1 MEKKMKRI
9 LMLLLLIVCV
19 PTLCLGA
26 QIYGS
31 LRVDNASVGA
41 GVLVRIE
48 CPEGAYEGKT
58 DAYGSY
64 TVPLRVSKKCSLLVH
79 YNGQWSGRFDVYPYA
94 DPVRYDFDLL
104 RQKDGSIGLRR
115 R

>member
-1 MEKKMKRI
+1 MKRI
-9 LMLLLLIVCV
+9 PMLLLLIIGL
-19 PTLCLGA
+19 PIIGLGA
-26 QIYGS
+26 QIYGN

-48 CPEGAYEGKT
+48 CPEGAYEGRT

-64 TVPLRVSKKCSLLVH
+64 SVPLRPSKKCSLLVH
-79 YNGQWSGRFDVYPYA
+79 YSGQWSARFDVYPYE

-104 RQKDGSIGLRR
+104 RQGDGTMALRR